1 MNMSKFTVDEINLI
15 CIYNN
20 GTRVGLITELSEMQ
34 THLEQDETELL
45 ELIQKVV
52 VKLTNMSDEEF
63 NNIARELIADFW
75 G

>member
-1 MNMSKFTVDEINLI
+1 MSIFTVDETNLI

-45 ELIQKVV
+45 ELTQKVIG
-52 VKLTNMSDEEF
+52 KLTNMSDEEF

>member
-1 MNMSKFTVDEINLI
+1 MSIFTVDETNLI

-45 ELIQKVV
+45 ELTQKVIG
-52 VKLTNMSDEEF
+52 KLTNMSDEEF
-63 NNIARELIADFW
+63 NNIARELDADFW

>member
-1 MNMSKFTVDEINLI
+1 MNMSKFTTEETNLI

-34 THLEQDETELL
+34 DHLEQDETELL
-45 ELIQKVV
+45 ELTQKVIG
-52 VKLTNMSDEEF
+52 KLTNMSDKEF
-63 NNIARELIADFW
+63 NNMASELVVDFW

>member
-1 MNMSKFTVDEINLI
+1 MNMSKFTVDETNLI

-34 THLEQDETELL
+34 TQLEQDETELL
-45 ELIQKVV
+45 ELTQKVIG
-52 VKLTNMSDEEF
+52 KLTNMSDEEF
-63 NNIARELIADFW
+63 NNIARELDADFW

>member
-1 MNMSKFTVDEINLI
+1 MSIFTVDETNLI

-45 ELIQKVV
+45 ELTQKVIG
-52 VKLTNMSDEEF
+52 KLTNMSDEEF
-63 NNIARELIADFW
+63 DKIARELVADFME
-75 G
+75 

>member
-1 MNMSKFTVDEINLI
+1 MSIFTADETNLM

-20 GTRVGLITELSEMQ
+20 GTRVGLITELLEMQ

-45 ELIQKVV
+45 ELTQKVIG
-52 VKLTNMSDEEF
+52 KITNMSDEDF
-63 NNIARELIADFW
+63 DNIARELVADFM

>member
-1 MNMSKFTVDEINLI
+1 MSKFTVDEINLI

-34 THLEQDETELL
+34 DHLEQDETELL

>member
-1 MNMSKFTVDEINLI
+1 MNMSKFTVDETNLI

-34 THLEQDETELL
+34 TQLEQDETELL
-45 ELIQKVV
+45 ELTQKVIG
-52 VKLTNMSDEEF
+52 KLTNMSDEEF

>member
-1 MNMSKFTVDEINLI
+1 MSKFTVDEINLI